1 MKIFSNPALIL
12 GLFVWIPV
20 TYSLSTDAPEDQ
32 DTSGDD
38 EEFSGSGLAE
48 YDIKATEPAWIT
60 DAPVTLSEQTTKIQI
75 ITIAPHAP
83 STVSQPML
91 TTTQQVIPEDDAWQ
105 EKTTTVSLMA
115 AEETT
120 SETTVSIV
128 KEDNRPTVSIKVSDK
143 TTSVPHMETTLVQK
157 TIVAD
162 VVNPEREVSGDGA
175 MSTTVLTTTEGR
187 ELIPPSFE
195 DNYITEVMT
204 KDDHSELDSDF
215 HFDNEIIPRR
225 IDPVNDDGIAQGA
238 TQNESLLERKEVLA
252 GIIAGGVVGLI
263 FAIMLVALMIYR
275 MKKKD
280 EGSYEL
286 EEHKHPKGYQKPH
299 KQVEFFA

>member
-38 EEFSGSGLAE
+38 EESSGSGLAE
-48 YDIKATEPAWIT
+48 YEPAWIT

-75 ITIAPHAP
+75 IMITPHAP

-91 TTTQQVIPEDDAWQ
+91 TTTQQVISEHDAWQ
-105 EKTTTVSLMA
+105 EETTTVSLMV

-120 SETTVSIV
+120 SGTTVSVV
-128 KEDNRPTVSIKVSDK
+128 KEDNRPAVSIKVNDK

-157 TIVAD
+157 TSVAD
-162 VVNPEREVSGDGA
+162 VVNPEREASGDGA
-175 MSTTVLTTTEGR
+175 MSTTLLTTTEGR

-195 DNYITEVMT
+195 DNYITEDRT
-204 KDDHSELDSDF
+204 KDENSELDSDF

-225 IDPVNDDGIAQGA
+225 IEPVNDAGIAQGA
-238 TQNESLLERKEVLA
+238 TSENESLLERKEVLA
-252 GIIAGGVVGLI
+252 GVIAGGLVGLI
-263 FAIMLVALMIYR
+263 FAVMLVALMIYR

-280 EGSYEL
+280 EGSYAL
-286 EEHKHPKGYQKPH
+286 EEHKPPKGYQKPH